1 MCADKVTEQTPR
13 PASRVQGDEPGK
25 QPSWQGKRFG
35 RYKLLS
41 LLGVGSMGRV
51 FLGEDVNLKR
61 RVALKVLPRKVTD
74 GLDANQSRELFIREA
89 RSAAR
94 LEHVNVVG
102 IYEVDQVQ
110 GMYYI
115 AMELLEGGNLQDL
128 VTAGGPME
136 VGPAC
141 QLIAEAADALEYAH
155 RIGVVH
161 RDIKPSNLMLTRD
174 GRCKVTDFGLARLDD
189 PADGFRLS
197 TEVVGTPK
205 YIAPEVV
212 SGSPAGPASD
222 QYSLMASLWF
232 LLTGRALFEGGS
244 RRDLCL
250 RHVNDPLPDIRQY
263 RKDLSTELIA
273 VLAKGLA
280 KDPAQR
286 YDSCGQLAKVLRR
299 FVIGLGSGLQSS
311 AQNLTE
317 HSGSLG
323 SVKPKPR
330 RLARKPVAKAR
341 SSMVWYLIA
350 AGVLGVALLV
360 GVILLA
366 GKRGQDQPPQP
377 GQSNVQTPAGIAPP
391 RSPAASETVEE
402 SFAESPSEPTFP
414 AEPVAIQAD
423 TAIVPSARARLL
435 NAARTGEKVIVEGR
449 VVRAD
454 TSHTGKVFTIFFAGA
469 TDRRDFQVVYFPDL
483 FPVMESRFGGVNGS
497 GLAGKTIRVTGR
509 AEVYERVGNPQI
521 ILNHPQQ
528 VQVVE

>member
-1 MCADKVTEQTPR
+1 MCADKVTEHAARTVASVPSGEGSRQ
-13 PASRVQGDEPGK
+13 PA
-25 QPSWQGKRFG
+25 WQGKRFG

-61 RVALKVLPRKVTD
+61 RVALKVLPRKLTE
-74 GLDANQSRELFIREA
+74 GLDANQSKELFIREA

-94 LEHVNVVG
+94 LEHANVVG

-115 AMELLEGGNLQDL
+115 AMELIEGGNLQDL
-128 VTAGGPME
+128 VTAGGPMD

-205 YIAPEVV
+205 YIAPEVA
-212 SGSPAGPASD
+212 SGTPAGPASD

-232 LLTGRALFEGGS
+232 LLTGRPIYDGGS
-244 RRDLCL
+244 RREICL
-250 RHVNDPLPDIRQY
+250 QHVNDPLPDIRQL
-263 RKDLSTELIA
+263 RGDLPAELTA
-273 VLAKGLA
+273 VFAKGLA

-286 YDSCGQLAKVLRR
+286 YGSCSQLAKVLRR
-299 FVIGLGSGLQSS
+299 FVIGLGSGLQDS

-317 HSGSLG
+317 NSGPLI
-323 SVKPKPR
+323 SVNAKPR
-330 RLARKPVAKAR
+330 RSPRRPAPKRH
-341 SSMVWYLIA
+341 SSKVWYYVA
-350 AGVLGVALLV
+350 GGVLGGGVLIA
-360 GVILLA
+360 VILLA
-366 GKRGQDQPPQP
+366 GRAEQDQP
-377 GQSNVQTPAGIAPP
+377 GEPAGQARAAVSEPSAPDV
-391 RSPAASETVEE
+391 SAAADI
-402 SFAESPSEPTFP
+402 SFAESAGEPID
-414 AEPVAIQAD
+414 VQAD
-423 TAIVPSARARLL
+423 AAIVPTARDRLIDAARA
-435 NAARTGEKVIVEGR
+435 GEKVIVEGR
-449 VVRAD
+449 VVRAE

-469 TDRRDFQVVYFPDL
+469 TNRRDFQVVYFPDL
-483 FPVMESRFGGVNGS
+483 FPAMESTFGGVNGS

-509 AEVYERVGNPQI
+509 AELYERVGNPQI

-528 VQVVE
+528 VQVIE